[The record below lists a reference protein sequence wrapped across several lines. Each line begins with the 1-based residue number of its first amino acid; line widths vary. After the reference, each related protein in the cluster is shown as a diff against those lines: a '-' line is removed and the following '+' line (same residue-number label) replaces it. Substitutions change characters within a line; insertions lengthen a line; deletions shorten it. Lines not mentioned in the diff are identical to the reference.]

1 MPRLILQIFNIRQAD
16 IPLWFTDNTK
26 NIKSGI
32 ENISQYLT
40 KKMNQWVLQ
49 FLTFLRVQETTCKI
63 DSLYQF
69 QIICTELIPVDFSF
83 RLVIWNP
90 QTGMLSHVEGLSTY
104 FLFLSN
110 TLFASCYWSTMS
122 AWFNIKC
129 PHQWKENRFQY
140 LRIRSREWQVISFV
154 ESTVVFL
161 IVILWVTFLPSL
173 IASSNVYTYRRRI
186 FVITKDDL
194 T

>member
-1 MPRLILQIFNIRQAD
+1 MQILKIRQAD

-40 KKMNQWVLQ
+40 KKMNQWVLW

-69 QIICTELIPVDFSF
+69 QIIGTEFIPVDFSF
-83 RLVIWNP
+83 RLLIWNP
-90 QTGMLSHVEGLSTY
+90 QTGMWTHVEGLATY
-104 FLFLSN
+104 FLFLSI
-110 TLFASCYWSTMS
+110 TLFSSCCWSNMS

-129 PHQWKENRFQY
+129 PHQWKENHFQY
-140 LRIRSREWQVISFV
+140 FRIRSREWQVISVCWIHCYFPDCYLM
-154 ESTVVFL
+154 SYFL
-161 IVILWVTFLPSL
+161 TFSDWEFKCLY
-173 IASSNVYTYRRRI
+173 I
-186 FVITKDDL
+186 
-194 T
+194 